1 MDRLTSLTVCNVKG
15 RFSVKA
21 PKDLL
26 FRRIVKPCV
35 SRLTSNFSFVTIQG
49 LKYSVFA
56 NSTQVNV
63 TGLKRFTDFAAAAEE
78 FCHHFG
84 VVLDPN
90 SFVVDC
96 STVVGQLSDVSR
108 ALLAEVASRRPGAD
122 EEEVDEVDYPH
133 PVSSSSSG
141 HRRGDSSGPFACV
154 ARTRWFPSI
163 HLRPKKQQVLTQAGY
178 DAGEPRLASC
188 TVFPTGRIVI
198 LGARSLR
205 DAHYTAMR
213 ASAYMFREP
222 EYNVRLWDE
231 VFYNEDTITDTYNPN
246 TVYVPSYPD
255 EDQVDGGGGG
265 GFNWADDSG
274 IGASVGGCEHQH
286 PPPPYGASAVA
297 GELQA

>member
-35 SRLTSNFSFVTIQG
+35 SRLASNFSFITIHG

-63 TGLKRFTDFAAAAEE
+63 TGLKRFTDLTAAAEE

-84 VVLDPN
+84 VALDPS

-108 ALLAEVASRRPGAD
+108 GLLSEVASRRPDVDGED
-122 EEEVDEVDYPH
+122 VDEVDYPH
-133 PVSSSSSG
+133 PVPSSSQ
-141 HRRGDSSGPFACV
+141 RREDSSPFACV

-163 HLRPKKQQVLTQAGY
+163 HLRPRRQQILQQASY

-213 ASAYMFREP
+213 ASSYMFREP
-222 EYNVRLWDE
+222 EFNIKMWDD
-231 VFYNEDTITDTYNPN
+231 VYYNEDTINDTYNTN
-246 TVYVPSYPD
+246 TIYVPNYPE
-255 EDQVDGGGGG
+255 EDQVDGG

-274 IGASVGGCEHQH
+274 LGASVGGCEHQH
-286 PPPPYGASAVA
+286 PPPDSGPAAMA
-297 GELQA
+297 GGLQA